1 MIPGEFDYAA
11 YLFRQQIRRNSRNLS
26 RVLGNGQARNRH
38 EMNSGRCMEEKYWII
53 IGMGFSGDEFAV
65 FVRFDCW
72 YKEELSEDLRE
83 TYQVAGV
90 SHILALSGMHI
101 AGFVGDYCVGYC
113 VRWIEVVC
121 CDG

>member
-1 MIPGEFDYAA
+1 MD
-11 YLFRQQIRRNSRNLS
+11 RQEI
-26 RVLGNGQARNRH
+26 GIDMETA
-38 EMNSGRCMEEKYWII
+38 GRCMEREILDSYRKW
-53 IGMGFSGDEFAV
+53 GFSGDEFAV
-65 FVRFDCW
+65 LSALTVG

-101 AGFVGDYCVGYC
+101 AVCGDYCVGYC
-113 VRWIEVVC
+113 VRWIEVAC